1 MDPSGITYDETT
13 LVSSEINTKYRTIT
27 LTFAKPHLLVKFI
40 EYNSTTYVSFASQL
54 LPLYL
59 FLQVRTAL
67 EKPKGLT
74 VEFGP
79 DYDSIRHTYKDL
91 TAATFATIMSAVEA
105 AIEEYNLPTDAPEWL
120 ITDSESED
128 EPGLASTILDRAIP
142 PPNPDT
148 LESPNSTPLTRA
160 DQVAFL
166 VGILAF
172 LIAILH
178 SVYLAI
184 TTTIKLV

>member
-1 MDPSGITYDETT
+1 MDPSGITYDETS
-13 LVSSEINTKYRTIT
+13 LVSSEYNPKYRAFT
-27 LTFAKPHLLVKFI
+27 LAFKNPSLLVKLI
-40 EYNSTTYVSFASQL
+40 EFNSTIYVSFASQL
-54 LPLYL
+54 LPLHT
-59 FLQVRTAL
+59 FLQVRSAL

-91 TAATFATIMSAVEA
+91 TAATFGTIMSAVET
-105 AIEEYNLPTDAPEWL
+105 AIEEYNLPTDAPDWL
-120 ITDSESED
+120 LSDSESDND
-128 EPGLASTILDRAIP
+128 ESESAPAILDRVIP

-148 LESPNSTPLTRA
+148 LETPHQNPLTRA

-184 TTTIKLV
+184 TTIKLV